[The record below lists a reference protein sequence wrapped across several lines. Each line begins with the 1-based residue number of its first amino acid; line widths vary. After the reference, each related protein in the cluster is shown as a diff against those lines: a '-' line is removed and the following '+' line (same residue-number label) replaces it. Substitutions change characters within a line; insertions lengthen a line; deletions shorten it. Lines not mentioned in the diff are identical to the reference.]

1 MGRILGID
9 YGLKRTGLAVT
20 DPLCII
26 VNGLDTVPTVDLIAY
41 LQHYF
46 MENAVDKL
54 VLGYP
59 ATNSSQVNE
68 MGVQIMKFQKT
79 LETRFPAIEVVLFD
93 ERKTSIQAMEI
104 MVKSG
109 IRKSQRRDKAMIDKL
124 SAVLILQKYLGH
136 I

>member
-9 YGLKRTGLAVT
+9 YGLKRTGLSVT
-20 DPLCII
+20 DPLQII
-26 VNGLDTVPTVDLIAY
+26 VNGLETVPTVNLMAY
-41 LQHYF
+41 LKDYLKNN
-46 MENAVDKL
+46 EVDKL

-59 ATNSSQVNE
+59 VTNSSQVNQ
-68 MGVQIMKFQKT
+68 MGELILKFQKT
-79 LETRFPAIEVVLFD
+79 LEDSFPAQQVVLFD

-109 IRKSQRRDKAMIDKL
+109 IRKSQRKDKSTIDRL

>member
-9 YGLKRTGLAVT
+9 YGLKRTGLSVT
-20 DPLCII
+20 DPLQII
-26 VNGLDTVPTVDLIAY
+26 VNGLETVPTVSLMAY
-41 LQHYF
+41 LKDYLKNN
-46 MENAVDKL
+46 EVDKL

-59 ATNSSQVNE
+59 VTNSSQVNQ
-68 MGVQIMKFQKT
+68 MGELILKFQKT
-79 LETRFPAIEVVLFD
+79 LEDSFPAQQVVLFD

-109 IRKSQRRDKAMIDKL
+109 IRKSQRKDKSTIDRL